1 MKSISWNRL
10 PADVLYRSTSNI
22 VRGLMPLALGS
33 VNLPIFHELLFQL
46 HHELS
51 RPRYRSSICQ
61 AKENHLAFI
70 QEVLV
75 LLNTIQ
81 TDGTSLQS
89 LQDCRKFMI
98 NCSAEGVSFGVKK
111 FYWVSGG

>member
-1 MKSISWNRL
+1 
-10 PADVLYRSTSNI
+10 
-22 VRGLMPLALGS
+22 
-33 VNLPIFHELLFQL
+33 L

-81 TDGTSLQS
+81 TDGTSVQS
-89 LQDCRKFMI
+89 LQACQKLMI
-98 NCSAEGVSFGVKK
+98 NCSAEGVSFGAKK
-111 FYWVSGG
+111 FSWVSGG

>member
-22 VRGLMPLALGS
+22 VRGLMPLALDL
-33 VNLPIFHELLFQL
+33 VNLPIFHESLSQL
-46 HHELS
+46 HQELS
-51 RPRYRSSICQ
+51 RPRYRSSISQ
-61 AKENHLAFI
+61 AKENHLAFL

-81 TDGTSLQS
+81 TDGRSVQLLQACQQ
-89 LQDCRKFMI
+89 LMI